1 MQNSKEPWHPI
12 GTYRNF
18 PLKIMPILEPYDWL
32 KPKVE
37 LKPKV
42 KSRPNT
48 RQKTIPITPKSF
60 SPDTLSDNDP
70 YVFFIVPPSPPIY
83 HE

>member
-18 PLKIMPILEPYDWL
+18 PLRILPILEPYDWL
-32 KPKVE
+32 KPKTKVM
-37 LKPKV
+37 PKA
-42 KSRPNT
+42 KIMPKAKNM
-48 RQKTIPITPKSF
+48 PITPKSF

-70 YVFFIVPPSPPIY
+70 YIFFIVPPSPLTY
-83 HE
+83 DE

>member
-32 KPKVE
+32 KPKV
-37 LKPKV
+37 KPAPKAKTKV
-42 KSRPNT
+42 IRYM
-48 RQKTIPITPKSF
+48 RPITPKSI
-60 SPDTLSDNDP
+60 SPPIIPDSDS
-70 YVFFIVPPSPPIY
+70 YVFFIVPPSPPTY
-83 HE
+83 CE